1 MRRIFSPLAGMIDWS
16 KVLAYIDYFWV
27 FWSFSPI
34 GWMHGSKAE
43 EEREVWGTQP
53 KILYVFGNYPAMNTK
68 ATLSVGPFLLF
79 TTQHPLIL
87 IRIALSL
94 PVILWVELMPI
105 HTQDG
110 SFDLGNCIALIT
122 VTDLRKAYRLF
133 WVNQK
138 TKVNV
143 WSQQELSLLQVLM
156 TRRYQVILLLS
167 YSDFGLAFLLFPLGE
182 KILPDRVSLT

>member
-1 MRRIFSPLAGMIDWS
+1 
-16 KVLAYIDYFWV
+16 
-27 FWSFSPI
+27 
-34 GWMHGSKAE
+34 
-43 EEREVWGTQP
+43 
-53 KILYVFGNYPAMNTK
+53 MNTK

-133 WVNQK
+133 
-138 TKVNV
+138 
-143 WSQQELSLLQVLM
+143 
-156 TRRYQVILLLS
+156 
-167 YSDFGLAFLLFPLGE
+167 
-182 KILPDRVSLT
+182 